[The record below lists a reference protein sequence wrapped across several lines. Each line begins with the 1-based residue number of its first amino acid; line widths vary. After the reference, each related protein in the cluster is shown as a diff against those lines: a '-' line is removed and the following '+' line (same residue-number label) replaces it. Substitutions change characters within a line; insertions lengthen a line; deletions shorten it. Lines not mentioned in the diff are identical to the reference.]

1 MTISIIAKKK
11 NKKIYFKYEQL
22 IKDIDSTCAAYTGKD
37 IEIVIIDINKFKI
50 LNIGRKFCN
59 FIIKDRYSGELY
71 KNPTNINKPS
81 ILSFLF
87 SDSYGEIYCSI
98 ENVMFN
104 YNSSYKKIYFE
115 LLLCISH
122 SISNLYEID
131 NNMYNVIISC
141 VQRHNL

>member
-81 ILSFLF
+81 ILSFYLVT
-87 SDSYGEIYCSI
+87 
-98 ENVMFN
+98 VMERF
-104 YNSSYKKIYFE
+104 I
-115 LLLCISH
+115 
-122 SISNLYEID
+122 
-131 NNMYNVIISC
+131 
-141 VQRHNL
+141 VQ